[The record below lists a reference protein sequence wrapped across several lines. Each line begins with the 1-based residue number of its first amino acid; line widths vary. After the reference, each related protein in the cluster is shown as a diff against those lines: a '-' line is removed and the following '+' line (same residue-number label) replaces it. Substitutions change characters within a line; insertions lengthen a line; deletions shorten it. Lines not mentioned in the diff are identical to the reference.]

1 MKLNLCVMKNYL
13 FDIRTIYMDL
23 SRTTRVIKERTR
35 QLQLTQKIKLKINN
49 RYLTRTIPPWAIFD
63 IQCLYPAKSKIVF
76 SKLRN
81 VNDQLSGRT
90 PMCVAYANFYTT
102 GFRIIRHLH
111 ITWLANSR
119 SREDFVSNKKST
131 THHTEKKLLLFY
143 VMLRLSLIFS

>member
-1 MKLNLCVMKNYL
+1 MSKSQVKLNLCVMKNYL

-23 SRTTRVIKERTR
+23 SRTTRVIRERTR

-90 PMCVAYANFYTT
+90 PMCAAYANFCTT

-131 THHTEKKLLLFY
+131 THHTEKNYYYFT
-143 VMLRLSLIFS
+143 